1 MVVDKSNYSYQD
13 LKNVLSN
20 YGLKATHQ
28 RILILEAFIEA
39 SEHPTAEMLYNAAK
53 PKSPSLSLGT
63 VYKTLDA
70 FKEVGLVQ
78 KVKTDEDTVR
88 YDAKTDN
95 HHHLFCQKT
104 NRIIDYEDEELE
116 ALLRDYFQRKQID
129 NFEIEDIQLQ
139 LNGKIKDQEK
149 DVKVK

>member
-1 MVVDKSNYSYQD
+1 MGVDRNNYTYQD
-13 LKNVLSN
+13 LKTLLSKHE
-20 YGLKATHQ
+20 LKATHQ
-28 RILILEAFIEA
+28 RILILEAFILTK
-39 SEHPTAEMLYNAAK
+39 EHPTAEMLYNAAK

-70 FKEVGLVQ
+70 FTEVGLVK

-95 HHHLFCQKT
+95 HHHIFCHKT
-104 NRIIDYEDEELE
+104 NRIIDYEDDELE
-116 ALLRDYFQRKQID
+116 ALLKDYFQRKQIE

-139 LNGKIKDQEK
+139 LSGKIKDERK
-149 DVKVK
+149 DIKVN

>member
-1 MVVDKSNYSYQD
+1 MKLDNNNYTYQD
-13 LKNVLSN
+13 LKAILTN

-28 RILILEAFIEA
+28 RILILEAFIQAE
-39 SEHPTAEMLYNAAK
+39 EHPTAEILYNAAK

-70 FKEVGLVQ
+70 FTEVGLVH

-88 YDAKTDN
+88 YYANTAT
-95 HHHLFCQKT
+95 HHHIFCQKT
-104 NRIIDYEDEELE
+104 NRIIDYEDDELE
-116 ALLRDYFQRKQID
+116 ALLRDYFQRKQVE

-139 LNGKIKDQEK
+139 LTGKIKDENK
-149 DVKVK
+149 DVRVK